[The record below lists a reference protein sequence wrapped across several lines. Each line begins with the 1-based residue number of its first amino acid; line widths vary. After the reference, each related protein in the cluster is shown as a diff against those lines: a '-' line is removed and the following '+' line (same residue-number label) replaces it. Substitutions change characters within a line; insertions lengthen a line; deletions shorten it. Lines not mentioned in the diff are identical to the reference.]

1 MPEIAG
7 YADTISVKGQYY
19 KLASSPKPVVYTGD
33 ISAISDDLL
42 SRAMFVTRNATNSAS
57 LPNSFGTNILITTVE
72 YGSGNYLQTAYLVQ
86 TGYECYEYRRIYSSG
101 NWTAWIGVDSAI
113 AAASSAANSAKETA
127 DKAATDA
134 GTAISNAASLKTTVD
149 SLSSTS
155 ASSFSDIF
163 SRLGTLENKVVTN
176 DISSSYTVTKT
187 KGPWNFSEVKA
198 YRTGNTI
205 QMNILLRGNGSSVGN
220 NSNGFEGTIT
230 TGPRPMI
237 LTRFLAMIQGSSI
250 VGYFDPSNNS
260 IIIRNTGSP
269 ATLSSSSTLTCGT
282 TFVVN
287 G

>member
-33 ISAISDDLL
+33 ISTISDDLL
-42 SRAMFVTRNATNSAS
+42 SKAMFVTRNATNTAS
-57 LPNSFGTNILITTVE
+57 LPNSFGTNFLITTVE

-113 AAASSAANSAKETA
+113 AAASSAASNAKETA
-127 DKAATDA
+127 DQAAADA

-187 KGPWNFSEVKA
+187 KGPWNFNEVKA

-220 NSNGFEGTIT
+220 NVNGFEGTIT

-269 ATLSSSSTLTCGT
+269 ATLSSSSTLTCGA